1 MSNWKL
7 PYVVTPFPEGFF
19 ASGEAFCLVS
29 NGFQFSSV
37 AQLCLMLC
45 SPMDCSTPGFP
56 VLNHL
61 PELAQSHVHPIS
73 DAIQPSHLRLSPSPP
88 TFDLSQ
94 HQSLFQ

>member
-45 SPMDCSTPGFP
+45 SPMDCSLPAFL
-56 VLNHL
+56 VLHCL
-61 PELAQSHVHPIS
+61 LEFVQTHVH
-73 DAIQPSHLRLSPSPP
+73 
-88 TFDLSQ
+88 
-94 HQSLFQ
+94 